1 MKKIL
6 KSIIRNKIS
15 SGVILISLVMGM
27 ACINL
32 ITIFINRE
40 LNTDNFHTKINQIYT
55 LQCDD
60 PFNDV
65 RISSC
70 ISGSAE
76 YMKANFPSIEDY
88 CRIRKGG
95 SRKIFAN
102 HEAYFDQPKIIAGS
116 SNLFDFFSYELLT
129 NNPKTVLEADNNLVI
144 SDVLAKKY
152 FGNNSPMGQFITI
165 FNRDKEE
172 QMVVT
177 GIFRKPHINTQIN
190 FDMVRPIG
198 EKYKYSYCYLRLN
211 ENEIPGNLEKL
222 FEENQKLIPSIPV
235 ENAGSYYLKPFR
247 DNYFDSSENS
257 GLTSNR
263 AKTDLWIAL
272 IIGLMIIG
280 VASFNYIGLTNNKLL
295 EKSKEYAIRRVN
307 GGSKFSLL
315 CNFMSESM
323 VIICISFMLS
333 LPLMLWM
340 APFFNE
346 LVGTQITKEFLFQT
360 DKILLLLGIVVF
372 LIFIT
377 LLFALYQIGSRVK
390 TNSLKPSQQQT
401 HKQIQLP
408 VFNIF
413 QIATS
418 VILII
423 CSIIILKQIEFI
435 SNKPIGLD
443 KTVLEVKIP
452 GQYSG
457 LSAIFKDELKKN
469 ASIDKISVANASPV
483 LQHMMVLVKYQQ
495 DGVEKQY
502 SPSIFEGD
510 ENYCNTLGI
519 QVLDGSGF
527 SGNPLADKN
536 KCLINESMAQL
547 FPEINLIGKE
557 VPGMEDKIV
566 IGIVKDFHY
575 SNLKSLVHPG
585 LITYKNKGSH
595 LMVKPVKEHQEQ
607 TKQAIAQV
615 WNTLIPN
622 YPVTIESIGDRY
634 EWLHRENKNYIKL
647 LGACCLIS
655 ILLSMIG
662 LFANSYQTSRCRTK
676 EIGIRK
682 VNGAK
687 THEIIAMLNKG
698 FAKWVAIAFVIAC
711 PIAWYAMSKWLE
723 NFAYK
728 TELSWWIFALAGLIA
743 LGITL
748 LTVSFQ
754 SWRVATRNPVESL
767 RYE

>member
-1 MKKIL
+1 MT
-6 KSIIRNKIS
+6 
-15 SGVILISLVMGM
+15 GM

-40 LNTDNFHTKINQIYT
+40 LNTDNFHVNIDQIYT

-76 YMKANFPSIEDY
+76 YMKANFPSVEDY

-95 SRKIFAN
+95 SRKIVAN
-102 HEAYFDQPKIIAGS
+102 NETYFDQPKIIAGS

-129 NNPKTVLEADNNLVI
+129 NNQKTVLEADNNLVI
-144 SDVLAKKY
+144 SDRLAKKY
-152 FGNNSPMGQFITI
+152 FGNTSPMGQFISI
-165 FNRDKEE
+165 VNRDKEE

-177 GIFRKPHINTQIN
+177 GIFRKPPINTQIN

-198 EKYKYSYCYLRLN
+198 EKFKYSYCYLRLN
-211 ENEIPGNLEKL
+211 ENEIPGKLEKL
-222 FEENQKLIPSIPV
+222 FQENQKLIPSIPI
-235 ENAGSYYLKPFR
+235 ENAGFYYLKPFR
-247 DNYFDSSENS
+247 DNYFESTSNS

-263 AKTDLWIAL
+263 AKTDLWIAF

-315 CNFMSESM
+315 YNFMSEST
-323 VIICISFMLS
+323 VIIGISFLLS

-340 APFFNE
+340 APFFNQ
-346 LVGTQITKEFLFQT
+346 LVGTQFTKEFLFQA

-372 LIFIT
+372 LFLIT
-377 LLFALYQIGSRVK
+377 LLFALFQIGSRVK
-390 TNSLKPSQQQT
+390 TNSLKQSPKRT

-408 VFNIF
+408 ALNIF

-435 SNKPIGLD
+435 SNKAIGLD

-452 GQYSG
+452 RQYSG
-457 LSAIFKDELKKN
+457 LSAIFKDELQKN
-469 ASIDKISVANASPV
+469 ASIDQISIANASPV
-483 LQHMMVLVKYQQ
+483 LEHIIVLAKYQQ

-502 SPSIFEGD
+502 SPAIFEGD

-519 QVLDGSGF
+519 QLLAGSGF
-527 SGNPLADKN
+527 SGNPLANKN

-547 FPEINLIGKE
+547 FPELNLIGKA

-575 SNLKSLVHPG
+575 SNLKSLVYPG
-585 LITYKNKGSH
+585 FISYKNNGFH

-615 WNTLIPN
+615 WNKLIPD
-622 YPVTIESIGDRY
+622 YPVTIESIGERY

-647 LGACCLIS
+647 FAACCFIS

-662 LFANSYQTSRCRTK
+662 LFANSYQTSRYRTK

-698 FAKWVAIAFVIAC
+698 FAKWVVIAFVIAC
-711 PIAWYAMSKWLE
+711 PIAWYAMHKWLQ
-723 NFAYK
+723 NFAYQ
-728 TELSWWIFALAGLIA
+728 TELSWWIFALAGGIA
-743 LGITL
+743 MGIAL
-748 LTVSFQ
+748 LTVSVQ
-754 SWRVATRNPVESL
+754 SYRVATRNPVEAL